1 MLAVYVIL
9 TIVVSCVTVVATY
22 FLLNAEGECA
32 QVEVVV
38 VATVLPPCV
47 IYVYFMLQDYV
58 SQVLSIHMLSF
69 ILFRLTHSLCS
80 SLSPCATSTWVP
92 CRPPVGVA
100 RFRIG
105 RIRRALR
112 LPLLRVLLFVPD
124 RVSSVES
131 LGSKLKTHPLLR

>member
-38 VATVLPPCV
+38 VATVLPPFS

-80 SLSPCATSTWVP
+80 RPLPMCNFNLGPVQTTGGHGTPSHRAHPSRSTSSSTPCTTFCS
-92 CRPPVGVA
+92 GQ
-100 RFRIG
+100 
-105 RIRRALR
+105 
-112 LPLLRVLLFVPD
+112 
-124 RVSSVES
+124 SE
-131 LGSKLKTHPLLR
+131 